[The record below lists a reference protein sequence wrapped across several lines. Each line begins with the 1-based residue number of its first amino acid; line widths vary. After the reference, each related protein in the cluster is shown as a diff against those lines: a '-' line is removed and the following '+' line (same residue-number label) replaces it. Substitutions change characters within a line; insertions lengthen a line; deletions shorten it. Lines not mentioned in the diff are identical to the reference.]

1 MDIFAGDFTD
11 GITEGFKTADLYG
24 DVTTS
29 PFNMSTESSRDSKR
43 NFRTVTCLFTVRMAD
58 RIIERIIL
66 SVNPSVKVNICPLCQ
81 LCSSSFQ
88 SQLSPTANNQPK
100 KKNFPSSQHNKLYF
114 LKFCGYNICILI
126 YRRILSVFVSNSIF
140 LNFNI

>member
-100 KKNFPSSQHNKLYF
+100 KKISLFSAQQ
-114 LKFCGYNICILI
+114 I
-126 YRRILSVFVSNSIF
+126 IF
-140 LNFNI
+140 LEVLWLQHSYSDLSTDFISFCK